1 MLKKYLSLVFII
13 CFLSG
18 TLAAPLYGA
27 ENPASLIPPKHT
39 KIIRSYQKKALKYTD
54 EERLAEIY
62 SPQMDFITEG
72 LPIKFMLDDNWY
84 VLWFKTIRHFK
95 TGSVAY
101 AYEYDNTDQRV
112 GFIKIKRVK
121 KSIFMFY
128 EYRINEERKTARLT
142 HIMLLHNNK
151 HKAAFVFN
159 TAGDIQAYQYDGKIY
174 SLRFAMPGIQP
185 LELKLPKK
193 SVTDVTQDIA
203 KGAATATVGITKT
216 AVEVALSPLGGV
228 AMLVFMVAVITNEII
243 S

>member
-1 MLKKYLSLVFII
+1 MD
-13 CFLSG
+13 
-18 TLAAPLYGA
+18 A
-27 ENPASLIPPKHT
+27 
-39 KIIRSYQKKALKYTD
+39 

-62 SPQMDFITEG
+62 SPQMDFIAEG

-95 TGSVAY
+95 TGSVAF
-101 AYEYDNTDQRV
+101 AYEYNNADQLV
-112 GFIKIKRVK
+112 GFIKIQRVK

-128 EYRINEERKTARLT
+128 EYRINKESKTARLT

-151 HKAAFVFN
+151 HQAAFVFN
-159 TAGDIQAYQYDGKIY
+159 TAGDIQAYQYDGHIY
-174 SLRFAMPGIQP
+174 SLHFAMPGIQP

-216 AVEVALSPLGGV
+216 AVEVALSPLGGAV
-228 AMLVFMVAVITNEII
+228 MLAFMVAMITNEII
-243 S
+243 Q